1 MNISELAKRH
11 GLSRS
16 TLLYYHRIGVLE
28 PSGRLHNDYRCYT
41 ERDAARLRR
50 ICLYRRTGLPLAEI
64 RALLGRPQKN
74 FAASLERQLRE
85 LTGQIET
92 LRGRQRLI
100 VELLKDR
107 RMLEQVNIRDREKWV
122 SLLRGS
128 GFTDEDLRAWH
139 VDFERLDPEYH
150 ERFLKFIGIPA
161 DEIRAIRARAQAR
174 QASATT
180 PARRLAR

>member
-1 MNISELAKRH
+1 MNISELARRH

-16 TLLYYHRIGVLE
+16 TLLYYHRIGLLE

-64 RALLGRPQKN
+64 GALLGRPQKV
-74 FAASLERQLRE
+74 FATALERQLRE

-107 RMLEQVNIRDREKWV
+107 RLLEQVNIRDREKWV
-122 SLLRGS
+122 QLLRAT
-128 GFTDEDLRAWH
+128 GFADEDLKDWH
-139 VDFERLDPEYH
+139 RDFERLDPEYH
-150 ERFLKFIGIPA
+150 QRFLEFLGIPA
-161 DEIRAIRARAQAR
+161 DEICGIRERARDGS
-174 QASATT
+174 SAPVTG
-180 PARRLAR
+180 PQEIES